1 MLGYFVDLS
10 PLDIQERIEVEK
22 RLVSNCWEVHP
33 DYYTWRFKIFVEDSV
48 DPRTRCSIPAA
59 CPITLSPPL

>member
-10 PLDIQERIEVEK
+10 PLGIQERNELEK
-22 RLVSNCWEVHP
+22 RLVSGCWEVHS

-48 DPRTRCSIPAA
+48 DPRIHCSIPAA
-59 CPITLSPPL
+59 CSVTPAPPV

>member
-33 DYYTWRFKIFVEDSV
+33 DYYTWRFKIFVEDPV

-59 CPITLSPPL
+59 CPITLAPPL